1 MLLILKRQAEGEE
14 GSEHG
19 SDAAADQSKQPELW
33 GWNTSDIHFVPYH
46 SAILNGCSRLRYHVV
61 VMIATSEFVRNGR
74 ARACEKNI
82 LNKGM
87 LTATGCLVSVS

>member
-19 SDAAADQSKQPELW
+19 SDAAADQSKQPEL
-33 GWNTSDIHFVPYH
+33 GWNTSDTHFVPYH

-61 VMIATSEFVRNGR
+61 VMIATSEFV
-74 ARACEKNI
+74 
-82 LNKGM
+82 GM
-87 LTATGCLVSVS
+87 VELAVVRRTY